1 MKVVIINH
9 SDTRGGAS
17 VVSLRL
23 LDALRAAGVDARM
36 LVVHK
41 ATDNPAVVK
50 VGPAWHV
57 KEAFLAEHLRIF
69 AANGF
74 NRDDLFKISI
84 ATDGLPLHRHPLVR
98 GADAVLLG
106 WINQGMLSLDEIA
119 RIAAEGKPIIW
130 TMHDMW
136 NMTGICHHAGESCC
150 ERFREEPGCGC
161 CPLIHRRPRPDDLSR
176 SVWERKKALYAAVP
190 IRFVGISRWQVANCR
205 SSSLMRDADIT
216 VIPNAFPVE
225 EFSAE
230 PTTTRAELG
239 LPDDKKIIL
248 MGAARLDAPVKGL
261 PLAIEALNKV
271 DACGGD
277 AVAVFF
283 GALRNPDALAGLK
296 IPYIHYG
303 AVADARTL
311 RELYAHASVVLSS
324 ALYETLPTTL
334 IEGQA
339 AGCFPVS
346 FDSSGQ
352 TDIIEHMSTGYL
364 ARSFDTDDLAAGIAY
379 ALARNENP
387 DLLRCSVAEKYSSST
402 IAHRYIE
409 LINRK

>member
-1 MKVVIINH
+1 MNVVIINH

-17 VVSLRL
+17 IVSLRL
-23 LDALRAAGVDARM
+23 LKALRAEGIDAHM

-50 VGPAWHV
+50 VGPGWRV
-57 KEAFLAEHLRIF
+57 KAAFLAEHLRIF

-98 GADAVLLG
+98 RADAVLLN
-106 WINQGMLSLDEIA
+106 WVNQGMLSLDEIA
-119 RIAAEGKPIIW
+119 HIAADGKKMIW

-136 NMTGICHHAGESCC
+136 NMTGICHYAGECHC
-150 ERFREEPGCGC
+150 ERFLAEPGCGE
-161 CPLIHRRPRPDDLSR
+161 CPLIHRMPRAADLSR
-176 SVWERKKALYAAVP
+176 RVWERKKELYARVP
-190 IRFVGISRWQVANCR
+190 LQFVGISGWQVANCR
-205 SSSLMRDADIT
+205 SSSLMRDARIA

-225 EFSAE
+225 EFSDV

-239 LPDDKKIIL
+239 LPEGKKIIL
-248 MGAARLDAPVKGL
+248 LGAARLDVPVKGL

-271 DACGGD
+271 EATN

-283 GALRNPDALAGLK
+283 GDLRNPAAFDGLK
-296 IPYIHYG
+296 FPHIHYG
-303 AVADARTL
+303 PVTDPHTL
-311 RELYAHASVVLSS
+311 RELYAHASVLLSS

-339 AGCFPVS
+339 AGCIPVS

-352 TDIIEHMSTGYL
+352 TDIIEHLVTGYL
-364 ARSFDTDDLAAGIAY
+364 ARSFDTDDLAAGISY
-379 ALARNENP
+379 ALTGP
-387 DLLRCSVAEKYSSST
+387 VDPQTLRRRVAEKYSSR
-402 IAHRYIE
+402 AVARQYID
-409 LINRK
+409 LINKQ